1 MREPIILTRRG
12 WFALSGLLLA
22 SSCGRKKGTGYS
34 GYALIATSGDDSL
47 AVVDLTAFRLLDPI
61 PLGASPTAVVPGG
74 PAGQSYTLTPS
85 TGSVH
90 ILNAD
95 LKRVSTRKL
104 ADEISGI
111 RTTLDG
117 KRLLAIAKS
126 RQLIEA
132 DATSLQVLRRNK
144 LDGEP
149 VDMDI
154 GQGGY
159 VAVSTGNQGTVEL
172 FALGTGQHWRAQV
185 SGKVGAVRFR
195 GDGQLL
201 LVANLH
207 DRSISVLSV
216 PALELVAELPLAMEP
231 ENFCFNSDQGQLF
244 VSGQG
249 MDGVAIVF
257 PYGILEVEQ
266 TVLAGRD
273 PGVMACSANP
283 AYLFVGSHSGSDICI
298 LDVNRRKVIGI
309 VDAGH
314 QPTYITITPDS
325 QYALVL
331 DASAGVLAV
340 IHVSVIRADFKAVSS
355 KSGASLF
362 TMLSVGDKPVHVA
375 VVPRAV

>member
-1 MREPIILTRRG
+1 RMTI
-12 WFALSGLLLA
+12 
-22 SSCGRKKGTGYS
+22 
-34 GYALIATSGDDSL
+34 
-47 AVVDLTAFRLLDPI
+47 
-61 PLGASPTAVVPGG
+61 
-74 PAGQSYTLTPS
+74 
-85 TGSVH
+85 
-90 ILNAD
+90 
-95 LKRVSTRKL
+95 
-104 ADEISGI
+104 
-111 RTTLDG
+111 DG
-117 KRLLAIAKS
+117 KRLLAIAPKS

-132 DATSLQVLRRNK
+132 DATSLQVVRRNK
-144 LDGEP
+144 MDGEP
-149 VDMDI
+149 IDMDV

-159 VAVSTGNQGTVEL
+159 VAVSTGSHGAVEL
-172 FALGTGQHWRAQV
+172 FALSTGQHWRAQM

-216 PALELVAELPLAMEP
+216 PALQLVAELPLAMDP
-231 ENFCFNSDQGQLF
+231 ENLCFNSDQGQLF

-257 PYGILEVEQ
+257 PYGVLEVEQ

-283 AYLFVGSHSGSDICI
+283 AYLFVGSNSGSDICI
-298 LDVNRRKVIGI
+298 LDINRRKVIGI
-309 VDAGH
+309 VDAGY
-314 QPTYITITPDS
+314 QPTYITTTPDS

-340 IHVSVIRADFKAVSS
+340 IHISVIRADFKAVSS